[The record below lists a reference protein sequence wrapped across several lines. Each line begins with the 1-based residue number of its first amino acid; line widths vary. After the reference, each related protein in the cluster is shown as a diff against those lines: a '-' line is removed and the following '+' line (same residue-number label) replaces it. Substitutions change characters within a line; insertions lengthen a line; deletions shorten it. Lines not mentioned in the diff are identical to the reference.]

1 MNLCSA
7 KWSNWLRTWAFLV
20 VSVLATGCEDTATP
34 PTGGGE
40 FPEVQFT
47 VTSPKSNNGAKLVVG
62 GVVEVSGQVSAT
74 LGASISS
81 VQYVISGG
89 APQTATLSGNNFSFS
104 LDTLLTHPPTDPK
117 KCNKALNVSITATG
131 TKDAVGSV
139 SLSMEV
145 DNCGPV
151 LVLSEPPSGPGL
163 PPAVSI
169 GKLHIAGT
177 IKDTRLD
184 SATLELQPLDEN
196 GEPIADEITE
206 LGKYSKTGGFDFT
219 LDLAKQDSKDY
230 RVVLRAVDLSGN
242 ASEVT
247 VGATV
252 LRQPSFLGNTDDGD
266 RFGADVRDA
275 TTYDWNGDGVLD
287 EVVVGNE
294 GLFLRMAQTRISDE
308 ETVRGTGRFESLEQA
323 KQRKNGTIDK
333 LKLVAVQRADL
344 DGVDILGIE
353 NPTGDDL
360 VAIGEGPDGPAVF
373 GFLAVRLIVQEKQ
386 PDGSTAEVPHYGFVQ
401 VDAHPLAEA
410 PLSLALAPLNKDQR
424 IDVIVGSATENKGLT
439 TIMGIAEPQCTIGG
453 VTKACTEF
461 AENLDNYAK
470 VTKATLF
477 SIKDHRPEHKG
488 VTQITSIAVGDFYR
502 YDQQGLM
509 DVCVGEAGRPYVSC
523 YHNLKGDGQLEQA
536 QDSWYSPDT
545 TDTTL
550 ILAAEWS
557 NPQVPDDMD
566 LVVATQSKAIIR
578 WLRGNGDGTFSYD
591 PGKERSV
598 LGIKA
603 TSMVLANVGTPK
615 GQTEP
620 TPYIVTVTGSREGT
634 VLPLYTDDNSH
645 VLNCFRSWIFGG
657 QVLKVLP
664 GDFDNDDIVD
674 LLSIDASPAGT
685 TFLQGSRDAS
695 GARDGGFVAPNVF
708 HVCSIDRDAG
718 GFGTRELRAF
728 DVADVTSDQKPEISI
743 WGEMS
748 GSVQPCLANK
758 VSAGCCP
765 PLPGSDTPKL
775 HPVWPMHLY
784 MNLSGITQPQPRGGE
799 FNPYKPGNKA
809 DGAQGGG
816 VVTNCEV
823 GEVTFGNINDLASGD
838 IDKDGGNDFVVV
850 RDDASYSLG
859 PGGGHPVC
867 TDRCEWAEKNEYDN
881 LFGPGMPSE
890 PAQVG
895 GCCRNYSAAD
905 TTMSKMMLGFG
916 AGAPLPRASAF
927 VFLSKNMFNLPG
939 DATTIKPGDVLPV
952 FALSAGRNPKG
963 VALHDIDGDNLLDLA
978 TVMDAEGSPSADEY
992 LEPRVRSWR
1001 GLGATGKFEPAAQS
1015 GDVRKV
1021 FSNSG
1026 LFVGTKPVS
1035 YRVVEK
1041 GPVDI
1046 LGGPFGDQPTPAFLV
1061 LSGVQ
1066 GNTSVLLAG
1075 TGGGVK
1081 LVPQKIYNVGAD
1093 PKAFT
1098 LADLDNDGISDL
1110 FATVGNA
1117 ISFAAGNGSAFAS
1130 KINLAESANALTSIA
1145 VADVNRDTR
1154 LDVITL
1160 DTATSEI
1167 QVFLGS
1173 GTGNFA
1179 TYAGRMR
1186 VAAGAKEVRIGDSEN
1201 DGCTD
1206 IYVRSTLGVTRVGN
1220 LACSVE

>member
-1 MNLCSA
+1 MNLCST
-7 KWSNWLRTWAFLV
+7 KWSNWMRTWA
-20 VSVLATGCEDTATP
+20 VLAASLLAGCEDAPTTP
-34 PTGGGE
+34 SGGGE
-40 FPEVQFT
+40 FPEVQFVIT
-47 VTSPKSNNGAKLVVG
+47 APKANNGSKLVVG
-62 GVVEVSGQVSAT
+62 GVVEVTGQVSAT
-74 LGASISS
+74 LGAQISS
-81 VQYVISGG
+81 VQYVLGG
-89 APQTATLSGNNFSFS
+89 GTPQTATLSGGNFSFS
-104 LDTLLTHPPTDPK
+104 LDTNVTHPATDPK

-131 TKDAVGSV
+131 SKDAVGSV

-151 LVLSEPPSGPGL
+151 LVISEPPSGPGL
-163 PPAVSI
+163 PPGVSI
-169 GKLHIAGT
+169 GKLHIAGSV
-177 IKDTRLD
+177 KDTRLG

-196 GEPIADEITE
+196 GEPIADAIEV
-206 LGKYSKTGGFDFT
+206 LGEYTKSGGFDFV
-219 LDLAKQDSKDY
+219 LDRAKQNSSDY
-230 RVVLRAVDLSGN
+230 RIVLRAVDLSGN
-242 ASEVT
+242 ASEVS

-266 RFGADVRDA
+266 QFGADVRDA
-275 TTYDWNGDGVLD
+275 AAYDWNGDGVLD
-287 EVVVGNE
+287 EVVVGQD
-294 GLFLRMAQTRISDE
+294 GLFLRMAKTVVSDE
-308 ETVRGTGRFESLEQA
+308 DTVRGTGRFESLAEA
-323 KQRKNGTIDK
+323 KQRKNGFVEG

-344 DGVDILGIE
+344 DGVDIVGVE
-353 NPTGDDL
+353 APTGDDL
-360 VAIGEGPDGPAVF
+360 VAIGTGPDGPAVF
-373 GFLAVRLIVQEKQ
+373 GLLAVRSIVQEKQ
-386 PDGSTAEVPHYGFVQ
+386 PDGGTQEVPHYGFVL
-401 VDAHPLAEA
+401 VDSHALAED
-410 PLSLALAPLNKDQR
+410 PLSLALAPLNKDER

-439 TIMGIAEPQCTIGG
+439 TIMGIVEPQCTIGG
-453 VTKACTEF
+453 VTKSCLEF
-461 AENLDNYAK
+461 AENLDNYTK

-502 YDQQGLM
+502 YDQQGLV

-557 NPQVPDDMD
+557 NYLAPDDVD

-591 PGKERSV
+591 PGKERAV

-603 TSMVLANVGTPK
+603 TSMVLADVGTPK

-620 TPYIVTVTGSREGT
+620 TPYIVAVTGSREGT
-634 VLPLYTDDNSH
+634 VLPLYPDDNSH

-664 GDFDNDDIVD
+664 GDYDNDGIVD
-674 LLSIDASPAGT
+674 LLSVDSSPAGT
-685 TFLQGSRDAS
+685 TFLQGSRDTT

-708 HVCSIDRDAG
+708 HVCSSDRDSG

-728 DVADVTSDQKPEISI
+728 EVSDVTSDQMPEIAI

-748 GSVQPCLANK
+748 GSVQPCLGNK
-758 VSAGCCP
+758 ISAGCCP

-784 MNLSGITQPQPRGGE
+784 MNLSGITQPQPRAGE

-823 GEVTFGNINDLASGD
+823 GEATFGNITDLASGD
-838 IDKDGGNDFVVV
+838 LDNDGGRDVVVV
-850 RDDASYSLG
+850 RDDASYTLG
-859 PGGGHPVC
+859 PGGAHPVC
-867 TDRCEWAEKNEYDN
+867 TDRCVWAEKNEYDN

-905 TTMSKMMLGFG
+905 TTMTKMMVGFG
-916 AGAPLPRASAF
+916 AGAPLPRASAM
-927 VFLSKNMFNLPG
+927 VFLSKNIYNLPG
-939 DATTIKPGDVLPV
+939 DSTTIKPGDVIPV
-952 FALSAGRNPKG
+952 FAISAGRNPKG

-978 TVMDAEGSPSADEY
+978 TVMDGEGSPSADEY

-1015 GDVRKV
+1015 GDVRKI

-1026 LFVGTKPVS
+1026 LFVGTSPVS

-1046 LGGPFGDQPTPAFLV
+1046 LGGPFGDKPTPAFLV
-1061 LSGVQ
+1061 LSGLQ

-1075 TGGGVK
+1075 TGSGVK
-1081 LVPQKIYNVGAD
+1081 LAQQKLYTVGAD

-1145 VADVNRDTR
+1145 VADVNRDNR

-1160 DTATSEI
+1160 DTAKSEI

-1186 VAAGAKEVRIGDSEN
+1186 VAAGAKEVRIGDSED

-1206 IYVRSTLGVTRVGN
+1206 IYVRSTFGVTRVGN
-1220 LACSVE
+1220 LACAAD